1 MCKATNYIREIEM
14 KVNELNE
21 IKEKIDKDIEFYRKE
36 VSRTDKELSEFYH
49 DLEVAVFNACEGW
62 SLSKRGQAIL
72 IERRKVKCEYDKL
85 RMIRDTL
92 GKSLLNVDNEAIKT
106 IKNAQR
112 RINKTNNNLI
122 KWKAESKKNHL
133 KAI

>member
-1 MCKATNYIREIEM
+1 MCKATNYIREIEA
-14 KVNELNE
+14 KAIELNE

-36 VSRTDKELSEFYH
+36 VSRMDKELSKFYH

-72 IERRKVKCEYDKL
+72 IERRKVKSEYEKL
-85 RMIRDTL
+85 CMIRDML
-92 GKSLLNVDNEAIKT
+92 GKSLLSIDNEAIKT
-106 IKNAQR
+106 IENAKR
-112 RINKTNNNLI
+112 RINKTNNKLI
-122 KWKAESKKNHL
+122 QWKSESKKNHL

>member
-1 MCKATNYIREIEM
+1 MCKASKYIKEIES
-14 KVNELNE
+14 KVNELNA
-21 IKEKIDKDIEFYRKE
+21 IKKKVDEDIEFYRKE
-36 VSRTDKELSEFYH
+36 VSRTDKEFSEFYH

-62 SLSKRGQAIL
+62 SLSKRGQTIL
-72 IERRKVKCEYDKL
+72 IERRKVKCEYEKL

-92 GKSLLNVDNEAIKT
+92 GKSLLSVDKEAIKT
-106 IKNAQR
+106 IENAKR

-122 KWKAESKKNHL
+122 KWKSESKKNHL

>member
-1 MCKATNYIREIEM
+1 MCKATNYIKEIEV

-21 IKEKIDKDIEFYRKE
+21 IKKKIDKDIEFYRKE
-36 VSRTDKELSEFYH
+36 VSRTDKELSKFYH

-72 IERRKVKCEYDKL
+72 IERRKVKFKYEKL

-92 GKSLLNVDNEAIKT
+92 GKSLLSVDKEAIKT
-106 IKNAQR
+106 IENAKR
-112 RINKTNNNLI
+112 SINKSNNKLI
-122 KWKAESKKNHL
+122 QWKSESKKNHL
-133 KAI
+133 KVI

>member
-1 MCKATNYIREIEM
+1 MCKAINYIREIEM

-21 IKEKIDKDIEFYRKE
+21 IKEKIDKDI
-36 VSRTDKELSEFYH
+36 EFYH

-72 IERRKVKCEYDKL
+72 IKRRKVKCEYDKL

-112 RINKTNNNLI
+112 RINKANNNLI

>member
-1 MCKATNYIREIEM
+1 
-14 KVNELNE
+14 
-21 IKEKIDKDIEFYRKE
+21 
-36 VSRTDKELSEFYH
+36 
-49 DLEVAVFNACEGW
+49 

-92 GKSLLNVDNEAIKT
+92 GKSLLSVDEKEIKT
-106 IKNAQR
+106 IENAKR

-122 KWKAESKKNHL
+122 KWKSESKKNHL

>member
-1 MCKATNYIREIEM
+1 MCKATNYIREIEA
-14 KVNELNE
+14 KAIELNE

-36 VSRTDKELSEFYH
+36 VSRMDKELSKFYH

-72 IERRKVKCEYDKL
+72 IERRKVKSEYDKL

-92 GKSLLNVDNEAIKT
+92 GKSLLSVDKEAIKT
-106 IKNAQR
+106 IENAKR

-122 KWKAESKKNHL
+122 KWKSESKKNHL